1 MRGQPL
7 SPQHGLGQIGQAN
20 AMEEKEEEED
30 SGDEGIPR
38 LDPRMVEDEAN
49 RELWA
54 ELDEGMEQG
63 MTQEGRR
70 PHFYPVSYTHLTLP
84 TIE

>member
-7 SPQHGLGQIGQAN
+7 SPQHGLGQTGQAN

-38 LDPRMVEDEAN
+38 LDPRMVEEEDNKDFWEG
-49 RELWA
+49 
-54 ELDEGMEQG
+54 LDEGMAEDNG
-63 MTQEGRR
+63 ESGRSRRTGRR
-70 PHFYPVSYTHLTLP
+70 RRWRNF
-84 TIE
+84 